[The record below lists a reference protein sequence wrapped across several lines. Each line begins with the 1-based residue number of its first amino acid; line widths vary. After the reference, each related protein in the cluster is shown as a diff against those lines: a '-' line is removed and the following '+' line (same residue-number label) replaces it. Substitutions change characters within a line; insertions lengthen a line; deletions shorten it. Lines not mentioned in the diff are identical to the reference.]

1 MPEEIA
7 QVEGFNLQL
16 AERVQRFLAAQSAEV
31 EAQEAAEGG
40 AELDGGAPPQAGP
53 GDGALLRDRDDVA
66 FDAAAA
72 ELDALEEEDAP
83 APEPIEAET
92 T

>member
-1 MPEEIA
+1 MTSPLTPRR
-7 QVEGFNLQL
+7 Q
-16 AERVQRFLAAQSAEV
+16 
-31 EAQEAAEGG
+31 
-40 AELDGGAPPQAGP
+40 
-53 GDGALLRDRDDVA
+53 
-66 FDAAAA
+66 

>member
-1 MPEEIA
+1 M
-7 QVEGFNLQL
+7 
-16 AERVQRFLAAQSAEV
+16 

-53 GDGALLRDRDDVA
+53 GGGALLRDRDDVA

>member
-1 MPEEIA
+1 
-7 QVEGFNLQL
+7 
-16 AERVQRFLAAQSAEV
+16 V